1 MIDIFVN
8 ELKVWEMVLLAK
20 LQWDVSGVTAFDFV
34 DQLMERLP
42 LCRAQALASP
52 VTSSAGDVTSKPQ
65 LRSSSNNNIN
75 SSSSSNNNNNNTL
88 VRGHALTYVSLC
100 CTGKSN

>member
-1 MIDIFVN
+1 MLV
-8 ELKVWEMVLLAK
+8 LAK

-42 LCRAQALASP
+42 LCKLGKMTSPP
-52 VTSSAGDVTSKPQ
+52 VTSSPLADVTKPC
-65 LRSSSNNNIN
+65 SSTAH
-75 SSSSSNNNNNNTL
+75 NNTL

-100 CTGKSN
+100 CTGNNRYLIIFKLIID

>member
-1 MIDIFVN
+1 M
-8 ELKVWEMVLLAK
+8 LAK

-42 LCRAQALASP
+42 LCRGKTAAP
-52 VTSSAGDVTSKPQ
+52 VTSSSVTSSPLRDVTGKPQ
-65 LRSSSNNNIN
+65 LRSS
-75 SSSSSNNNNNNTL
+75 NNTL

-100 CTGKSN
+100 CTGKHRHF